1 MIKLLFPN
9 SANVWMLQKN
19 YPLKSCWQC
28 QVIIFIF
35 LSSFVQMI
43 GFFIEETV
51 MFCLKEQTD
60 EQYQFVPLLQF
71 FGLKMF
77 YLKKQLEGQY
87 QSVLL
92 LNSFV
97 LRLIFVQNVVFC

>member
-1 MIKLLFPN
+1 
-9 SANVWMLQKN
+9 
-19 YPLKSCWQC
+19 
-28 QVIIFIF
+28 
-35 LSSFVQMI
+35 MI

-60 EQYQFVPLLQF
+60 GQYQFVPLLQF
-71 FGLKMF
+71 FWLKMF
-77 YLKKQLEGQY
+77 CLKKQLEGQY

-97 LRLIFVQNVVFC
+97 LRLILIHCTKCGVLLETTIRFF